1 MADPVLVLRP
11 EPGAARTAEALRSA
25 GFLPL
30 LYPLYEIE
38 PVDWTPP
45 DPAGIDAVLITSA
58 NAVRQAGPGMAR
70 FQSKPLF
77 AVGAASAAAARAAG
91 FASVTVGG
99 GDIPSTVPMLVAA
112 GHVHILHLSGTE
124 IRDFDPA
131 GLSILRLPVYRAAP
145 HGSAEGLARA
155 VPRDRGAYAFVHSP
169 RAGVRLSELVKAQER
184 QRITIIAI
192 SNAASDA
199 CGSGWR
205 DRVVAGSP
213 TGEAM
218 LAGLQMLV

>member
-11 EPGAARTAEALRSA
+11 EPGASRTAKALREA
-25 GFLPL
+25 GFLPI

-45 DPAGIDAVLITSA
+45 DPAGIDAILITSA

-70 FQSKPLF
+70 FLSKPLF
-77 AVGAASAAAARAAG
+77 AVGAATAAAARQAG
-91 FASVTVGG
+91 FLSVTVGG
-99 GDIPSTVPMLVAA
+99 GDIPSTVPMVVAS
-112 GHVHILHLSGTE
+112 GHRRILHLSGTE
-124 IRDFDPA
+124 IREFDPA

-145 HGSAEGLARA
+145 YGTAEGLRRI
-155 VPRDRGAYAFVHSP
+155 VPRDRGAYAMVHSP
-169 RAGVRLSELVKAQER
+169 RAGVRLSELVEARER

-192 SNAASDA
+192 SIAASQA
-199 CGSGWR
+199 CGRGWR
-205 DRVVAGSP
+205 DRVAVGSP

-218 LAGLQMLV
+218 VAGLQMLV